1 MATQRVDDEHD
12 VTIRPVEK
20 IAPGHY
26 RCEVIIGLTD
36 GSLTN
41 SRFVAEGST
50 AAQAESAA
58 LAQARSAIDAGKV
71 QYRQPKTIVE

>member
-1 MATQRVDDEHD
+1 MATKRIDDKHD
-12 VTIRPVEK
+12 ATIRPVEK

-41 SRFVAEGST
+41 SRFDAEGST
-50 AAQAESAA
+50 AAQAES
-58 LAQARSAIDAGKV
+58 LRTQPGESC
-71 QYRQPKTIVE
+71 YRCWAN